1 MNRDLEQVKSYLSQN
16 KIDDIERRLR
26 NFKDKLKIF
35 DGITS
40 ISEARKIAKE
50 NFCIKNDVN
59 YIKLDN
65 SMCVIVQSSDV
76 FKVCL
81 ENDKEFFCYSIV
93 KKESEGLKDESN

>member
-16 KIDDIERRLR
+16 KIDDIEQRLMD
-26 NFKDKLKIF
+26 FKDKLKLF
-35 DGITS
+35 NGIAS

-50 NFCIKNDVN
+50 NFYIENDVN

-65 SMCVIVQSSDV
+65 SLCVIVQSSDV

-81 ENDKEFFCYSIV
+81 ENDKEFFCYSII
-93 KKESEGLKDESN
+93 KKENRRAER